1 MRLRNA
7 VPPVVLVLLVGLLA
21 GFAWLSRHPDDPRLG
36 RAEEWPLL
44 GPAIAWVREAYR
56 VPDQDPALVSS
67 DDAVEDP
74 RLGAGTG
81 DGAATGEIP
90 VPAVVGS
97 APPAPGESA
106 GSEMLWLAPGS
117 PLRAAPRLDA
127 RILSTLERY
136 TALPFTR
143 HFAAPS
149 LEGEERP
156 ANWHRVFHEGRFAW
170 VRVVEPEPG
179 QPPLGRDPA
188 PVRPV
193 TSLTPD
199 PERLDL
205 ALRLLGTDRS
215 SGRLGPYLLYTDVT
229 DPYLLQRL
237 SAVAAQIEPI
247 YQHRYGVELVGEPGE
262 AIVVFARRDAYRVFQ
277 TAWSDLAGLPAAGHA
292 GAGML
297 SFFIEGRQFNELVS
311 TLVHELVH
319 LLNRRALGPALPPWL
334 EEGLA
339 EDLTWAEIDPTGRL
353 RPGTWGGDRVH
364 TVERRERRAGVI
376 IGDTV
381 TGGLAVYRTLPR
393 FVDTLENGGAPR
405 LDALFDLGW
414 EDFVRTRRQVHYL
427 QAGLFVRFLLEDRE
441 MNPRFRTFLQ
451 ATAEGRPLTAE
462 RFRGTFGMSWEEMET
477 RFVAWVATEASGV

>member
-7 VPPVVLVLLVGLLA
+7 VPPLVLVLVLGLLA
-21 GFAWLSRHPDDPRLG
+21 GFAWLSRNPDDPRLD
-36 RAEEWPLL
+36 RAEEWPIV
-44 GPAIAWVREAYR
+44 GPAIGWVREAYR
-56 VPDQDPALVSS
+56 APDEDPALASS
-67 DDAVEDP
+67 GDASEGSEG
-74 RLGAGTG
+74 GAP
-81 DGAATGEIP
+81 AGEIL
-90 VPAVVGS
+90 VPAVAGSSPPPPGRPVGS
-97 APPAPGESA
+97 EL
-106 GSEMLWLAPGS
+106 LWLAPGT
-117 PLRAAPRLDA
+117 PLHAAPRLDA
-127 RILSTLERY
+127 RVLRSIERY
-136 TALPFTR
+136 TSLPFTER
-143 HFAAPS
+143 FLAPS
-149 LEGEERP
+149 LEDEERP
-156 ANWHRVFHEGRFAW
+156 AHWHKVFHQGDFAW

-179 QPPLGRDPA
+179 EPPLGRDPE

-205 ALRLLGTDRS
+205 ALQLLGTDRS

-237 SAVAAQIEPI
+237 SAVAVQIEPI
-247 YQHRYGVELVGEPGE
+247 YQRRYGVELVGEPGE
-262 AIVVFARRDAYRVFQ
+262 AAVVFARREDYRAFQ
-277 TAWSDLAGLPAAGHA
+277 AAWSNLAGLPSAGHA
-292 GAGML
+292 GAGMV

-364 TVERRERRAGVI
+364 TVERHESRRGVV
-376 IGDTV
+376 IGDVV
-381 TGGLAVYRTLPR
+381 TGGLAVFRILPR
-393 FVDTLENGGAPR
+393 FVQTLEQGGAPR
-405 LDALFDLGW
+405 VDALLDLGW
-414 EDFVRTRRQVHYL
+414 EEFVRTRRQVHYL

-451 ATAEGRPLTAE
+451 DTAEGRPLTAE
-462 RFRGTFGMSWEEMET
+462 RFQGTLGMSWEEIEA
-477 RFVAWVATEASGV
+477 RFVAWVAAEASGA